1 MLSVSDFD
9 FVLPEDLIAQ
19 QPATERVASRLLEV
33 KPVAALRDWRFS
45 DLPQL
50 LQPGDVVV
58 LNDSAVLKARLRARK
73 ESGGAVEILIER
85 VIDER
90 RALALVGTKR
100 KLLPGQQLQVLGRSH
115 LAPSADIVGAAAGG
129 NDRLSSATVCGR
141 EDAFTLLEFD
151 HPIAMLMEQAGTVPL
166 PPYIR
171 PDPSRN
177 DEDRYRTVYQR
188 TPGSVAAPTAGL
200 HFDNHLLECLE
211 AGGVR
216 IARLTLHVGAG
227 TFLPVRHEDPSCH
240 TMHPEFFELG
250 EDCAAEIARARA
262 NGGRVV
268 AVGTTSLRTL
278 ESCADQER
286 RGLVRSARGETR
298 LFVRPGYG
306 FRVCDALLTNFHLP
320 RSTLLMLVSAFAGY
334 STIRDAYAHAVHHR
348 YRFYSYGDACFLH
361 GNTSQQ

>member
-1 MLSVSDFD
+1 MLTLSDFD

-19 QPATERVASRLLEV
+19 QPATQRVASRLLEV
-33 KPVAALRDWRFS
+33 KSGAAHRDWRFG

-50 LQPGDVVV
+50 LQPGDVLV
-58 LNDSAVLKARLRARK
+58 LNESAVLKARLRGRK
-73 ESGGAVEILIER
+73 ETGGTVEILIER
-85 VIDER
+85 VIGER

-100 KLLPGQQLQVLGRSH
+100 KLLPGQQLRVLGRSG
-115 LAPSADIVGAAAGG
+115 SASSAHFFGAATGDHEILA
-129 NDRLSSATVCGR
+129 RATVCGR
-141 EDAFTLLEFD
+141 EDSLTLLEFD
-151 HPIAMLMEQAGTVPL
+151 QPVASLMEEAGTVPL

-171 PDPSRN
+171 PDPTRN

-188 TPGSVAAPTAGL
+188 IPGSVAAPTAGL
-200 HFDNHLLECLE
+200 HFDTALLERLE

-216 IARLTLHVGAG
+216 LARLTLHVGAG

-250 EDCAAEIARARA
+250 EDCAAAVASARAE
-262 NGGRVV
+262 GGRVV

-278 ESCADQER
+278 ESCADPER
-286 RGLVRSARGETR
+286 PGLVRSARGETR
-298 LFVRPGYG
+298 LFVRPGFG

-334 STIRDAYAHAVHHR
+334 CAIRDAYAHAVHHR

-361 GNTSQQ
+361 RDTPKR